1 MASSF
6 DISALPEYVKTNTD
20 TLLAKAVLGA
30 KTASLINIQE
40 GVKGNTKINLLTTS
54 VLFGNGSACGFS
66 KAGSSA
72 FTQREIVPGLI
83 KVNMTFCDKEL
94 VKTYASELVRIAA
107 GQARLP
113 FEEQIIADVVKNVQ
127 KANEVAIWQGK
138 KDVSNT
144 NENTNKFDGFLTILA
159 GENSVVSVD
168 YSDASATTATKKV
181 NAMIASIPA
190 EVASMDD
197 VVIFCSPEFF
207 NAYVQELV
215 ASNLFHYNPEDQAN
229 GEIKIPGF
237 NLKLVS
243 VGGLAGKEDTMVA
256 GSLSNFYYG
265 TDIAG
270 DETAFDLW
278 YSKDNQEYR
287 LAINFSAGV
296 QVAFPDQV
304 VVGKA

>member
-54 VLFGNGSACGFS
+54 VTFGNGSACGFS
-66 KAGSSA
+66 EAGSSA

-94 VKTYASELVRIAA
+94 VKTYASELVRVAA

-127 KANEVAIWQGK
+127 KANEVAIWQGNK
-138 KDVSNT
+138 VVSNT

-168 YSDASATTATKKV
+168 YSDAYATTATKKV